1 MAAEAIS
8 AARNALGQ
16 LAGLYPGHARP
27 RLGITLMPGID
38 DYPGKT
44 EITYLHD
51 AQQVL
56 GFARSHGLAVVSIWA
71 IERDNGSCPGTIGA
85 NGCSGINQPTWAFSH
100 LLEPF
105 TR

>member
-8 AARNALGQ
+8 AARNTLSQ
-16 LAGLYPGHARP
+16 VAGLYPGHARP
-27 RLGITLMPGID
+27 QLGITLMPGID

-44 EITYLHD
+44 EVTSLHD

-56 GFARSHGLAVVSIWA
+56 GFARARNLAVVSIWA
-71 IERDNGSCPGTIGA
+71 IQRDNGSCPGTIGA

-100 LLEPF
+100 MLEPF